1 MLLQIKPVRIKTI
14 NLKFKNVLFTKP
26 QQKRLTITTTTNKSI
41 INEKTKKLNNLLYLL
56 YNIQP
61 VFQQLYS
68 QFEWDL
74 RVSQNK
80 SEGRANYLKLKYD
93 R

>member
-1 MLLQIKPVRIKTI
+1 MS
-14 NLKFKNVLFTKP
+14 FTKP

-80 SEGRANYLKLKYD
+80 SEGKTNYLKLKYD

>member
-1 MLLQIKPVRIKTI
+1 MK
-14 NLKFKNVLFTKP
+14 
-26 QQKRLTITTTTNKSI
+26 KRKILTTCYTYYI
-41 INEKTKKLNNLLYLL
+41 IFS
-56 YNIQP
+56 QF
-61 VFQQLYS
+61 FQQLYS

-80 SEGRANYLKLKYD
+80 SEGRTNYLKLKYD